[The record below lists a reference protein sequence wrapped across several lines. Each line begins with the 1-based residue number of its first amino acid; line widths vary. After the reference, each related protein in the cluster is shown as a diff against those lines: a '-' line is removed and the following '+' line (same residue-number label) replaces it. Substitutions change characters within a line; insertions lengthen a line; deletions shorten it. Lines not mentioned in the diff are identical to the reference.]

1 MGCMDGGVEVFYLNN
16 EGKSSPRGL
25 EDVGT
30 TGTADRKE
38 PTNQHKI
45 SKSS

>member
-1 MGCMDGGVEVFYLNN
+1 MHGSGAEVFYLNN

-30 TGTADRKE
+30 IGTADRTE
-38 PTNQHKI
+38 PANQHKI
-45 SKSS
+45 SESS